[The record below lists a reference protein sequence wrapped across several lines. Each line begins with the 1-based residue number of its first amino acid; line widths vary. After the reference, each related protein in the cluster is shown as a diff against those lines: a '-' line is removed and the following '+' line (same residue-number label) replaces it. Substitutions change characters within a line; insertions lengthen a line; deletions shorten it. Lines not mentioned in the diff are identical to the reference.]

1 MSMSIQPE
9 NVYTVQSL
17 ALHQLFWK
25 AAKLNIPPFLPTL
38 VWLEVFLEPI
48 AGILYIISA
57 IPSIRKEGF
66 WLYKMETSGMIRP
79 NTSTLIPIF
88 VLLYITC
95 SLSSLICLLIDMDS
109 MTILSTRT
117 VFLSLISYPILL
129 CTGWTK
135 IWNVL
140 QAIPLTKYG
149 LATMRQ
155 TNGDSSLK
163 FFRPRTINLLSV
175 FLYGFPVI
183 FGSVTI
189 GMLTSEVSK
198 ITQTFMEYN
207 HGYSDIISGQ
217 IDNESI
223 ARLNYLAIQQ
233 LISMLHRSEKAL
245 LLSRLIGF
253 GCFFNGLFLLSVMSF
268 GYYRILKAVGYQ
280 IDTFRKASEHQA
292 PLAFAVGTLQSSY
305 KLESTPVSNS
315 FNSTSSGSIRTQAK
329 RSPSLI
335 WITTHLPTW
344 LPSLRPD
351 PEFLGEP
358 GPASPNTHFDS
369 QKWESLNQEMIHSQ
383 YKALKRY
390 KVNLIWQASCNT
402 LIVLS
407 FLGLNVT
414 VFSNLLQVPVRYSL
428 SDLIW
433 VTITWASWSWILTVG
448 LPFGVIACI
457 VAFSPPITALRENEE
472 RVEEFD
478 D

>member
-1 MSMSIQPE
+1 
-9 NVYTVQSL
+9 
-17 ALHQLFWK
+17 
-25 AAKLNIPPFLPTL
+25 
-38 VWLEVFLEPI
+38 
-48 AGILYIISA
+48 
-57 IPSIRKEGF
+57 
-66 WLYKMETSGMIRP
+66 
-79 NTSTLIPIF
+79 
-88 VLLYITC
+88 
-95 SLSSLICLLIDMDS
+95 
-109 MTILSTRT
+109 
-117 VFLSLISYPILL
+117 
-129 CTGWTK
+129 
-135 IWNVL
+135 
-140 QAIPLTKYG
+140 
-149 LATMRQ
+149 MRQ

-189 GMLTSEVSK
+189 AMLTKEISEIS
-198 ITQTFMEYN
+198 QTFMEYN
-207 HGYSDIISGQ
+207 HGYSNIISGQ
-217 IDNESI
+217 LDNESI
-223 ARLNYLAIQQ
+223 SSLNSLAIQQ

-245 LLSRLIGF
+245 FLSRLIGV

-292 PLAFAVGTLQSSY
+292 PLAFAVGALQSSY

-335 WITTHLPTW
+335 WITPHLPTW

-351 PEFLGEP
+351 PEFLGKP

-390 KVNLIWQASCNT
+390 KVNLIWQASCNA

-414 VFSNLLQVPVRYSL
+414 VCECCVH
-428 SDLIW
+428 I
-433 VTITWASWSWILTVG
+433 SWIFSMQSLTSCY
-448 LPFGVIACI
+448 L
-457 VAFSPPITALRENEE
+457 
-472 RVEEFD
+472 
-478 D
+478 